1 MFPQRQTL
9 FCCRGARPPG
19 QGMVAVSDRPS
30 VPDRPPVPDMPP
42 VPIAA
47 TGQGGCFPRELSG
60 APGTGPRPPGDIL
73 LVPALE
79 SLEKWER
86 LTVADA
92 LETVRFEDG
101 EKIVI
106 QGEPGDDFFII
117 TEVSPAH
124 APLGVSLT
132 QEPQRAPPTST

>member
-19 QGMVAVSDRPS
+19 QGMVAVS
-30 VPDRPPVPDMPP
+30 DRPPVPDMPP

-124 APLGVSLT
+124 APLGVSLA
-132 QEPQRAPPTST
+132 QEPQRAPPTPR